1 MAVEYYLEGKV
12 PQQPVIRLGRAVRYT
27 EDLIFYS

>member
-1 MAVEYYLEGKV
+1 MAVVIFSKERRLA
-12 PQQPVIRLGRAVRYT
+12 QPLVRRGRAVRYT